1 MQGQGGEKGRGVKN
15 IGRQRARNG
24 WRPEGTRP
32 EVKRDR
38 KRQVKDPGHGHLD
51 TSTEERDKKAERPRV
66 ERILS

>member
-38 KRQVKDPGHGHLD
+38 KRQENDPGHLD
-51 TSTEERDKKAERPRV
+51 TSTEERETKRPRDREWNV
-66 ERILS
+66 F